1 MTQLYLQPLL
11 ADAFGDLQTG
21 LGQALKLLMMFGFI
35 FGVVL
40 IMKGAYDI
48 RRGEDGKGAIIG
60 GILIAAAPAIM
71 YALFSIFMKNGA
83 TPTF

>member
-11 ADAFGDLQTG
+11 ADALGDLGNLFG
-21 LGQALKLLMMFGFI
+21 LAVKFIMMIAFI
-35 FGVVL
+35 YGVVL
-40 IMKGAYDI
+40 IIRGAYDM
-48 RRGEDGKGAIIG
+48 RRGEDGKGALIG

-71 YALFSIFMKNGA
+71 AALYSIFMKNGA